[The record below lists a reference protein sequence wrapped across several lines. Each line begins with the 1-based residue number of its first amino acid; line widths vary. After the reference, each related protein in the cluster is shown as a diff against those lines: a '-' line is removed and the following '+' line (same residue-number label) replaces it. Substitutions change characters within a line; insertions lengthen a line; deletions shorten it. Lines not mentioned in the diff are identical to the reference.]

1 MPGGRVDMADVVS
14 LVQVNKHFGGVVVAD
29 NIDFELKAGT
39 VTGLLGPN
47 GAGKT
52 SLFNLI
58 SGIVAPDSGAI
69 FFEGLPITESS
80 VYQRARLGISRTW
93 QQNRLFQS
101 MSVMDNLM
109 LGSRAYRGES
119 LSQTV
124 FQPGGLTR
132 QRGALTE
139 RALHLLERVGLPD
152 QADALVSQLS
162 YGRQKLAGLAR
173 ALMNDG
179 ACLLLDEPMAG
190 VEVDVHNTIKTVV
203 RDEANKGKAICV
215 IEHAI
220 SFVKDLCDGAVF
232 MFNGRIIAKASV
244 DVLLADKE
252 LTDIYFG

>member
-1 MPGGRVDMADVVS
+1 MPGGRVDMDVVS

-29 NIDFELKAGT
+29 NIDLELKAGA

-58 SGIVAPDSGAI
+58 SGIVAPDSGTI
-69 FFEGLPITESS
+69 FFEGQPITDSS

-124 FQPGGLTR
+124 FQPCGLTQ

-139 RALHLLERVGLPD
+139 HAFHLLERVGLPG
-152 QADALVSQLS
+152 QASALVSQLS
-162 YGRQKLAGLAR
+162 YGRQKLVGLAR

-179 ACLLLDEPMAG
+179 TCLLLDEPMAG
-190 VEVDVHNTIKTVV
+190 IEEEVHRTVKTLV
-203 RDEANKGKAICV
+203 REEANKGKAICV

-220 SFVKDLCDGAVF
+220 SFVRDLCDSAVF
-232 MFNGRIIAKASV
+232 MFNGQIIAKAGV
-244 DVLLADKE
+244 DELLADKK
-252 LTDIYFG
+252 LTEIYFG